1 MNNTSIQYKLATSF
15 SEFEEGKQLFKA
27 YADSLPFDLDFQGFE
42 EELEAVN
49 KKYAHP
55 EGALILCYVDEA
67 PAGCVG
73 VRKIEAG
80 IAELKRLYV
89 QPEFRSL
96 KIGAKL
102 MELALDEAKK
112 LGYDCIRLDTVADM
126 QAAIALYKKLGFYEI
141 EAYCYNPFETAIYME
156 RKL

>member
-1 MNNTSIQYKLATSF
+1 MNNINIQYKLAESLA
-15 SEFEEGKQLFKA
+15 EFEEGKKLFKA
-27 YADSLPFDLDFQGFE
+27 YAGSLPFDLDFQGFE
-42 EELEAVN
+42 EELEAIGR
-49 KKYAHP
+49 KYAYP
-55 EGALILCYVDEA
+55 EGALIVCFAGEE
-67 PAGCVG
+67 PIGCVG

-89 QPEFRSL
+89 QPGFRSL

-102 MELALDEAKK
+102 TELALDEAKK
-112 LGYDCIRLDTVADM
+112 LGYDRIRLDTVAEM

-141 EAYCYNPFETAIYME
+141 EAYCYNPIATAIYME